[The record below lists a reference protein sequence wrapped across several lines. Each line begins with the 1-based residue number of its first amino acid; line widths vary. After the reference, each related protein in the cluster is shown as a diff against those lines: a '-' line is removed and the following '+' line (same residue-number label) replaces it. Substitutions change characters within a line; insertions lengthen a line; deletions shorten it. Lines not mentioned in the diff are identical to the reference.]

1 MNEGPLAQPL
11 PDSRALRAFLEHFR
25 LDRSSPPDSLV
36 TDVSEAFCRI
46 PYENLTKIIKE
57 KEEGS
62 PERARRWPLE
72 VISDHISL
80 GAGGTCFSLTST
92 LLHILRALGWRAEPI
107 LADRKYGP
115 NTHCA
120 VVAWFD
126 REPHLIDPGFLI
138 ARPIPLGGGA
148 ETRVKTSFNEVV
160 LTRREGG
167 ERLDL
172 HTIQQGS
179 RTYRLTFKSAP
190 ADPGEFL
197 KAWDESFGWDMM
209 RYPLL
214 TRVEGGRQIYLQA
227 QKLLVRSR
235 EKVKKSEVATAE
247 LPHLIAREFGVKLE
261 IAAAALEILKRKGE
275 LRASAPTP

>member
-1 MNEGPLAQPL
+1 MNEGPLARPG
-11 PDSRALRAFLEHFR
+11 PDSRALHAFLEHFR
-25 LDRSSPPDSLV
+25 IDRESTPEELLSKVSL
-36 TDVSEAFCRI
+36 SFAQI

-57 KEEGS
+57 RKSGS

-72 VISDHISL
+72 VVSDHISL

-92 LLHILRALGWRAEPI
+92 LLHLLRALGWRAEPI

-120 VVAWFD
+120 VVAWID
-126 REPHLIDPGFLI
+126 GSPHLIDPGFLI
-138 ARPIPLGGGA
+138 VRPISLES
-148 ETRVKTSFNEVV
+148 ETEARIQTSFNEVV

-167 ERLDL
+167 KKLDL
-172 HTIQQGS
+172 HTIQQGT
-179 RTYRLTFKSAP
+179 RTHRLTFKTAP

-214 TRVEGGRQIYLQA
+214 TRVEGGRQLYLQA
-227 QKLLVRSR
+227 QKHLVRSR
-235 EKVKKSEVATAE
+235 ERVQKSEVSTEE
-247 LPHLIAREFGVKLE
+247 LPRLIAREFGVKLE
-261 IAAAALEILKRKGE
+261 VAAAALEILKRKGE
-275 LRASAPTP
+275 LRASAPAP